1 MSSVGIIANP
11 AASKDIRRL
20 VAQGR
25 VVPDWEK
32 VNTVR
37 RALIGVQ
44 STDAA
49 RVVAMPD
56 SGDLCRRAA
65 ADSGVSIPLE
75 LLPMSPH
82 YTEGD
87 TRRAAAMMAE
97 QGVGCLI
104 TLGGDGTNR
113 AVAAATNR
121 LPIVAI
127 STGTNNVFPV
137 MIEGTLAGI
146 AAGLV
151 ASRQLG
157 LPYAAVVSKALHIR
171 VNGEY
176 RDLALVDVAISR
188 ERFVATRAIWD
199 LDTVYEVFLT
209 RAEPAGIGLSSI
221 GGRLHPVSLSD
232 VGGLRYVLA
241 GGEDDTGAAASSAAS
256 ASSSSAS
263 SASATMVVAPVA
275 PGMVTAAAVARWELL
290 AEGAPVALA
299 RRHCT
304 IALDGERALTVTP
317 EDAVTIT
324 LARDGPPVVQ
334 VARALQRAAQLG
346 LFNRSRPAG
355 AESEPALEPGSE
367 PDPGSESA
375 VEV

>member
-113 AVAAATNR
+113 AVAAATSR

-157 LPYAAVVSKALHIR
+157 LQYAAVVSKALHIR

-241 GGEDDTGAAASSAAS
+241 GGDDGAASSAAS
-256 ASSSSAS
+256 ASA

-334 VARALQRAAQLG
+334 VSRALQRAAQLG

-355 AESEPALEPGSE
+355 AESALGPGLG
-367 PDPGSESA
+367 PDPGSES
-375 VEV
+375 VVGV

>member
-44 STDAA
+44 STEVA

-65 ADSGVSIPLE
+65 ADSGISIPLE

-87 TRRAAAMMAE
+87 TKRAAAMMAE

-104 TLGGDGTNR
+104 TLGGDCTNR
-113 AVAAATNR
+113 AVAAATSR
-121 LPIVAI
+121 LPLVAI

-157 LPYAAVVSKALHIR
+157 LQYAAVVSKALHIR

-176 RDLALVDVAISR
+176 RDLALVDVAISS

-241 GGEDDTGAAASSAAS
+241 GRDDGAAASS
-256 ASSSSAS
+256 SSSSA
-263 SASATMVVAPVA
+263 TTVLAPVA
-275 PGMVTAAAVARWELL
+275 PGMVTAAPIARWELL

-346 LFNRSRPAG
+346 LFNRSRPA
-355 AESEPALEPGSE
+355 E
-367 PDPGSESA
+367 SESA
-375 VEV
+375 PGLASQLDSELAARG

>member
-37 RALIGVQ
+37 RALIGLQ
-44 STDAA
+44 STEVA

-65 ADSGVSIPLE
+65 ADSGISIPLE

-87 TRRAAAMMAE
+87 TKRAAAMMAE

-113 AVAAATNR
+113 AVAAATSR

-157 LPYAAVVSKALHIR
+157 LQYAAVVSKALHIR

-241 GGEDDTGAAASSAAS
+241 GREDGAGAAAS
-256 ASSSSAS
+256 ASSSSS
-263 SASATMVVAPVA
+263 SATTVLAPVA
-275 PGMVTAAAVARWELL
+275 PGMVTAAAIARWELL

-346 LFNRSRPAG
+346 LFNRSRSAG
-355 AESEPALEPGSE
+355 AAPASELDSDLAAG
-367 PDPGSESA
+367 G
-375 VEV
+375 